1 MSPESVGPEN
11 YTEGYFEASC
21 GGADFFRLYG
31 AKVLKP
37 PLAYAFKRAGI
48 LPGMKVLDIGCGR
61 GELLH
66 HARQAGAEA
75 TGTDFSPAAVR
86 LAAEVSGCRT
96 VLCDAKALP
105 FENASFDRVF
115 FLGVM
120 DHLHDWELEAC
131 FAEIGRVLKP
141 GGLAVVHTC
150 ANRHYYKNWTYALRL
165 ALARLLRLREPRPPR
180 SGEDFALHVNEHT
193 LGGMRD
199 FFRRIGWRAIV
210 EARPN
215 YKLVLRPLYGD
226 PLPANFP
233 MKPAPPWKARLYLGL
248 LFRPPLDRILAR
260 EFFAVVRPPEKL

>member
-1 MSPESVGPEN
+1 MSREPVRPEN
-11 YTEGYFEASC
+11 YTEGYFKASC
-21 GGADFFRLYG
+21 GGAEFFRAYG

-37 PLAYAFKRAGI
+37 PLAYAFKRAGV

-61 GELLH
+61 GELLY

-75 TGTDFSPAAVR
+75 TGTDFAAAAVR
-86 LAAEVSGCRT
+86 LAGEISGCRT

-131 FAEIGRVLKP
+131 FREIGRVLKP

-165 ALARLLRLREPRPPR
+165 RLAGLLGLPQPSLPR
-180 SGEDFALHVNEHT
+180 SDEDFALHVNEHT
-193 LGGMRD
+193 LAGLRD
-199 FFRRIGWRAIV
+199 FFGRIGWRAEV

-215 YKLVLRPLYGD
+215 YKLVLRQLYGE
-226 PLPANFP
+226 PLPEGFP
-233 MKPAPPWKARLYLGL
+233 MKPAPLWKARLYLGL

-260 EFFAVVRPPEKL
+260 EFFAIARPPEKL